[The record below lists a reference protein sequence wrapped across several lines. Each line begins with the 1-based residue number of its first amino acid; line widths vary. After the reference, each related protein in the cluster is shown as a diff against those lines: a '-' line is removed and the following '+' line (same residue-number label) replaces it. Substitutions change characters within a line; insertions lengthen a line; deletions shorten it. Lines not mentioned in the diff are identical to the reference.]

1 LIYRLGKS
9 KAVNTKVHEGKAK
22 ARGAKPFNVKID
34 ILSQQGTRAS
44 LARVGSA
51 SFITFVSY
59 TFTFQRKLGN
69 NPGAPGGEAAN

>member
-51 SFITFVSY
+51 SFITFVSLY
-59 TFTFQRKLGN
+59 VYVSAKAGQ
-69 NPGAPGGEAAN
+69 